1 MALSDIMAS
10 SIHDIKNSLS
20 LILNSLDELIENPE
34 NHLGDPH
41 QANLLRHEVRRA
53 NRNLIQLLIL
63 YKLSNEQP
71 AVHIAEHN
79 LDDFLEEIIA
89 DNHGICNTL
98 GFELSY
104 HCDPMLTG
112 YFDWELVRG
121 IMDSTIGNATR
132 YARRKIVISAVQEDE
147 ELIIRVEDDGSGFA
161 EPLLQSFSKSQKTCG
176 EFGISGRTQLGLYFA
191 ERIAR
196 LHHNGGRHGSI
207 HLSNGHHL
215 CGACFELHLP

>member
-20 LILNSLDELIENPE
+20 LILNSLDELIENPK

-41 QANLLRHEVRRA
+41 QANLLRHEIRRA
-53 NRNLIQLLIL
+53 NRNLIQLLTL
-63 YKLSNEQP
+63 YKLTNEQT
-71 AVHIAEHN
+71 VIHVAEHN

-89 DNHGICNTL
+89 DNRAICSAL

-132 YARRKIVISAVQEDE
+132 YARSTILITAVQEDG
-147 ELIIRVEDDGSGFA
+147 ELVIRVEDDGTGFA
-161 EPLLQSFSKSQKTCG
+161 GSVLQSFPESQQTFG
-176 EFGISGRTQLGLYFA
+176 EPSIAGRTQLGMYFA
-191 ERIAR
+191 GCIAR
-196 LHHNGGRHGSI
+196 LHHNGDRHGSI

>member
-20 LILNSLDELIENPE
+20 VILSNLDELIESPE
-34 NHLGDPH
+34 NQIANPR

-63 YKLSNEQP
+63 YKLGNEQP
-71 AVHIAEHN
+71 TIQIAEHN

-89 DNHGICNTL
+89 DNHAICSAL

-104 HCDPMLTG
+104 DCDPTLTG

-132 YARRKIVISAVQEDE
+132 YAHSKILVSAVQEHE
-147 ELIIRVEDDGSGFA
+147 ELVIRVEDDGEGFA
-161 EPLLQSFSKSQKTCG
+161 EPLLQSFLEAQKTSR
-176 EFGISGRTQLGLYFA
+176 EPIMSGRTRLGLYFA
-191 ERIAR
+191 ARIAQ
-196 LHHNGGRHGSI
+196 LHHNSDRCGFI
-207 HLSNGHHL
+207 HLSNGHYL
-215 CGACFELHLP
+215 SGACFELHLP